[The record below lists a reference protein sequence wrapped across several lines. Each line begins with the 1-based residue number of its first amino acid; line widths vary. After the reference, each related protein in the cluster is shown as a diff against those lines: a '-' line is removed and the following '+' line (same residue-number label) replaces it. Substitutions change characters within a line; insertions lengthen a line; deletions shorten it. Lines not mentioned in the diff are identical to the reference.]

1 MALSVSQNF
10 NLGIDR
16 ATLQQVSQEILKR
29 AAEKNSQ
36 YQTASNQNFFQ
47 TRDLGVD
54 LYNGKVNTDVAKQI
68 ALNNSGLQVQL
79 SQKALESIKALNT
92 QAAQNVQKNVEGKLA
107 FAVNEITVQEQK
119 TVTPKFNSLI
129 SLAASKDKNGSS
141 PSYRG
146 ELLMMTGKAKEENEK
161 ETSISIFG

>member
-1 MALSVSQNF
+1 MALSVSQNL

-36 YQTASNQNFFQ
+36 YKTAGNENFFQ

-54 LYNGKVNTDVAKQI
+54 LYKGNVDTNLAKQI
-68 ALNNSGLQVQL
+68 ALNNSGLQIQL
-79 SQKALESIKALNT
+79 SQQAMDSIKALNS
-92 QAAQNVQKNVEGKLA
+92 QAAQNVQKNVEGKMTA
-107 FAVNEITVQEQK
+107 AVNEITVQEQK

-129 SLAASKDKNGSS
+129 SMGASKDKNGSS
-141 PSYRG
+141 PSYHG
-146 ELLMMTGKAKEENEK
+146 ELLMMTGKQKEENK
-161 ETSISIFG
+161 EENSIFG